1 MNDIGPGFSVVE
13 SRNGVCLD
21 AEFLE
26 LAVHGIVVVATIVVL
41 VALLLLQKYNEG
53 ETTAMAM
60 MRGDGFIDQ
69 TVDLRSLPKIEIHA
83 HLNGS
88 IREKTLFELAE
99 ERMIPLN
106 DRYFETSL
114 SASNMDDDNENNHDR
129 PVSIY
134 NKRHRNLME
143 CFDIFGEIG
152 KVIVDLDAIRRIT
165 REALEDFAKEGVVY
179 LELRSTPKR
188 LLSKR
193 QRCDGSFSLA
203 SVATDELATKRDY
216 CEAVINTIVDFRK
229 EEEERYAKELDDA
242 NKPNPRLPMMA
253 SLIVSVDRSNPIEY
267 GFEHID
273 LAIALAKEYPDV
285 VVGVDLGGNPLK
297 SSFVDFQDCFEKARQ
312 SGVLSVTL
320 HCAEVPC
327 TDDDRDSAAY
337 KDALAIL
344 NFGPSRLGHALIL
357 PPSLQQKLAELKIP
371 VETCPTSNVMTTE
384 LVEKSSGG
392 SLVDGVKRHPQLR
405 RWLKD
410 KHPLCICTDDP
421 GVFDTN
427 ATQEFV
433 LRKLNKDGRSRL
445 Q

>member
-1 MNDIGPGFSVVE
+1 MK
-13 SRNGVCLD
+13 
-21 AEFLE
+21 
-26 LAVHGIVVVATIVVL
+26 T
-41 VALLLLQKYNEG
+41 
-53 ETTAMAM
+53 
-60 MRGDGFIDQ
+60 DG
-69 TVDLRSLPKIEIHA
+69 DLRDQAAALRDLPKIELHA

-88 IREKTLFELAE
+88 IRETTLFELAE
-99 ERMIPLN
+99 ERMIRLN
-106 DRYFETSL
+106 DNYFKTSEYSL
-114 SASNMDDDNENNHDR
+114 NDATKSIDDHCNDNDR
-129 PVSIY
+129 PVLIY
-134 NKRHRNLME
+134 NKRHRSLME
-143 CFDIFGEIG
+143 CFDIFSEIG
-152 KVIVDLDAIRRIT
+152 KVVVDLDAIRRIT

-188 LLSKR
+188 LLAKR
-193 QRCDGSFSLA
+193 QRCDGSFSLS
-203 SVATDELATKRDY
+203 SVPTLELATKRQY
-216 CEAVINTIVDFRK
+216 CETVIKTILDFRK
-229 EEEERYAKELDDA
+229 EEEERYAKDLEDEE
-242 NKPNPRLPMMA
+242 KSNPRLPMIA
-253 SLIVSVDRSNPIEY
+253 SFIVSVDRSNPIEY

-273 LAIALAKEYPDV
+273 LAIELAKDYPSV

-297 SSFVDFQDCFEKARQ
+297 SSFVDFRDCFEKARR
-312 SGVLSVTL
+312 SGLLSVTL

-327 TDDDRDSAAY
+327 TDDDRESNAY

-344 NFGPSRLGHALIL
+344 DFGPNRLGHALIL

-405 RWLKD
+405 QWLEK

-433 LRKLNKDGRSRL
+433 LRKFRMGVL
-445 Q
+445 